1 MSDLRHTR
9 VVPFPI
15 TESATAAE
23 LMERMAGTSFQA
35 RQLADAGRIWGRM
48 IGDPETTVFL
58 GIAGALVPAGMRP
71 ALTYLIE
78 HRLVD
83 CVVSTG
89 ANLFHDLYETLGA
102 PHWQHPAETDDVAL
116 GRLRFNR
123 FYDVLAP
130 ETDFSNAE
138 EFVVRFLRTLDAD
151 RPYTTREFF
160 ALLGQA
166 LLPAAKEE
174 GMLTAAARRGVPVYS
189 AALGDSMYGLA
200 LANARMRHG
209 HAVQFDIIADVLETT
224 RLVTDAGKSAVIY
237 LGGGTPKNFIQQ
249 AAAAGYVFDRE
260 ISGHSYGIQITM
272 DQPQWGGLSGCTF
285 EEAQSWRK
293 IAPEA
298 DFVTVNVEATV
309 ALPLIVSALAESHAE
324 TIARRQPPSFSFGD
338 SADMAPAGKGA
349 FGDGAV
355 GDGRQTR

>member
-1 MSDLRHTR
+1 MSDLRRTP

-15 TESATAAE
+15 TDRASAAE

-35 RQLADAGRIWGRM
+35 RNLAQAARIWARALADPEARIF
-48 IGDPETTVFL
+48 V

-71 ALTYLIE
+71 VLAYLVE

-89 ANLFHDLYETLGA
+89 ANLFHDLYESLGA
-102 PHWQHPAETDDVAL
+102 PHWQHPSETDDVAL

-123 FYDVLAP
+123 FFDVLAP
-130 ETDFSNAE
+130 ETDFSASE
-138 EFVVRFLRTLDAD
+138 EFVVRFIRTLDTD

-160 ALLGQA
+160 ATLGEA
-166 LLPAAKEE
+166 LLPAAKHE
-174 GMLTAAARRGVPVYS
+174 GILTAAARRGVPVYS
-189 AALGDSMYGLA
+189 AAIGDSMYGLA
-200 LANARMRHG
+200 LANARARWG
-209 HAVQFDIIADVLETT
+209 HAVQFDIIGDVLETT
-224 RLVTDAGKSAVIY
+224 HLVTNAGKSAVIY

-249 AAAAGYVFDRE
+249 AAAAAYVFNRE
-260 ISGHSYGIQITM
+260 GLGHSYGIQITM

-309 ALPLIVSALAESHAE
+309 ALPLIVSALAEAHAE
-324 TIARRQPPSFSFGD
+324 VIASRTPPEMSLEGMRG
-338 SADMAPAGKGA
+338 ARPATN
-349 FGDGAV
+349 
-355 GDGRQTR
+355 GR

>member
-1 MSDLRHTR
+1 VSDLRHTK

-15 TESATAAE
+15 TGRASAAE
-23 LMERMAGTSFQA
+23 LMERMGGTSFQA
-35 RQLADAGRIWGRM
+35 RNVATATDIWARMLAD
-48 IGDPETTVFL
+48 PEATVFL

-71 ALTYLIE
+71 VLTYLVE
-78 HRLVD
+78 HRMVD
-83 CVVSTG
+83 CIVSTG

-102 PHWQHPAETDDVAL
+102 PHWQHPSETDDVAL

-123 FYDVLAP
+123 FFDVLAP
-130 ETDFSNAE
+130 ETDFSAGE
-138 EFVVRFLRTLDAD
+138 EFVVRFIRTLDTD

-166 LLPAAKEE
+166 LQTAAQEE
-174 GMLTAAARRGVPVYS
+174 GILSAAARRGVPVYS

-200 LANARMRHG
+200 LANARTRWG
-209 HAVQFDIIADVLETT
+209 HNVQFDIIADVLETT
-224 RLVTDAGKSAVIY
+224 RLVTNAGKSAVVY

-249 AAAAGYVFDRE
+249 AAAAAYVFNRE
-260 ISGHSYGIQITM
+260 SHGHSYGIQITM

-298 DFVTVNVEATV
+298 DFVTVNVEVTV
-309 ALPLIVSALAESHAE
+309 ALPLIVSALAESHADV
-324 TIARRQPPSFSFGD
+324 IAKREPPALSLEG
-338 SADMAPAGKGA
+338 MKGA
-349 FGDGAV
+349 PTAV
-355 GDGRQTR
+355 NGR

>member
-1 MSDLRHTR
+1 VSDLRHTP

-15 TESATAAE
+15 TDRATAAE
-23 LMERMAGTSFQA
+23 LVERMAGSSFQA
-35 RQLADAGRIWGRM
+35 RQLGMAQRIWARM
-48 IGDPETTVFL
+48 IGDPEATVFL
-58 GIAGALVPAGMRP
+58 GVAGALIPAGMRP
-71 ALTYLIE
+71 VLTYLIE

-102 PHWQHPAETDDVAL
+102 PHWQHPAETDDVQL

-123 FYDVLAP
+123 FFDVLAP
-130 ETDFSNAE
+130 ETDFSAAE
-138 EFVVRFLRTLDAD
+138 EFVVRFIRTLDTD
-151 RPYTTREFF
+151 RPYSTREFF

-166 LLPAAKEE
+166 LVPAARED
-174 GMLTAAARRGVPVYS
+174 GILTAAARRGVPIYS

-200 LANARMRHG
+200 LGNARIRHG
-209 HAVQFDIIADVLETT
+209 HAVQFDIIRDVVETT
-224 RLVTDAGKSAVIY
+224 YLVTNAGKSAVVY

-249 AAAAGYVFDRE
+249 AAAAAYIYNRDDP
-260 ISGHSYGIQITM
+260 GHSYGIQITM

-298 DFVTVNVEATV
+298 EFVTVNVEVTV

-324 TIARRQPPSFSFGD
+324 AIAARKAPRFSFED
-338 SADMAPAGKGA
+338 VERAAARAGGNA
-349 FGDGAV
+349 A
-355 GDGRQTR
+355 RSS

>member
-1 MSDLRHTR
+1 MSDLRHTP

-15 TESATAAE
+15 TDRVTAAE

-35 RQLADAGRIWGRM
+35 RQLAAAGRIWARM
-48 IGDPETTVFL
+48 LADPETTVFL

-71 ALTYLIE
+71 VLTYLVE

-89 ANLFHDLYETLGA
+89 ANLFHDLYESLGA
-102 PHWQHPAETDDVAL
+102 PHWQHPSETDDVAL

-130 ETDFSNAE
+130 ETDFSASE
-138 EFVVRFLRTLDAD
+138 EFVVRFIRTLEPE

-174 GMLTAAARRGVPVYS
+174 GILTAAARQGVPVYS

-200 LANARMRHG
+200 LANARTRWG

-224 RLVTDAGKSAVIY
+224 HLVTSAGKTGVVY

-249 AAAAGYVFDRE
+249 SAAAAYIFDRE
-260 ISGHSYGIQITM
+260 IAGHSYGVQITM

-309 ALPLIVSALAESHAE
+309 ALPLIVSALAESQAD
-324 TIARRQPPSFSFGD
+324 TIANRQRPSLSFD
-338 SADMAPAGKGA
+338 DMPATATAPKRNGRGA
-349 FGDGAV
+349 SV
-355 GDGRQTR
+355 R

>member
-9 VVPFPI
+9 VRPFPV
-15 TESATAAE
+15 SDRVSAAE

-35 RQLADAGRIWGRM
+35 RQLANAARIWGRM
-48 IGDPETTVFL
+48 IADPDATIFL
-58 GIAGALVPAGMRP
+58 GLAGALVPAGMRHVL
-71 ALTYLIE
+71 AYVVE
-78 HRLVD
+78 HRMVD
-83 CVVSTG
+83 CIVSTG

-102 PHWQHPAETDDVAL
+102 PHWQHPSETDDVAL

-130 ETDFSNAE
+130 ETDFTASE
-138 EFVVRFLRTLDAD
+138 EFVVRFIRTLDTD

-160 ALLGQA
+160 SLVGQA

-174 GMLTAAARRGVPVYS
+174 GILTAASGAGVPVYS
-189 AALGDSMYGLA
+189 AAVGDSLYGLA
-200 LANARMRHG
+200 LANARRRWG
-209 HAVQFDIIADVLETT
+209 HAVQFDIIRDVLETT
-224 RLVTDAGKSAVIY
+224 QLVTGAKKSAVIY

-249 AAAAGYVFDRE
+249 AAAAAYVLGRE
-260 ISGHSYGIQITM
+260 VPGHSYGVQITM

-298 DFVTVNVEATV
+298 DFVTANVEVTV
-309 ALPLIVSALAESHAE
+309 ALPLIVSALVESHADA
-324 TIARRQPPSFSFGD
+324 IANRQPPALSFEEPVVAG
-338 SADMAPAGKGA
+338 ADGHAG
-349 FGDGAV
+349 
-355 GDGRQTR
+355 R

>member
-1 MSDLRHTR
+1 VSDLRHTP

-15 TESATAAE
+15 TDRASAAE
-23 LMERMAGTSFQA
+23 LVERMAGTSFQA
-35 RQLADAGRIWGRM
+35 RHLAQAVRIWARM
-48 IGDPETTVFL
+48 LGDPQATIFL
-58 GIAGALVPAGMRP
+58 GVAGALVPAGMRP
-71 ALTYLIE
+71 VLTYLVE
-78 HRLVD
+78 HRMVD

-89 ANLFHDLYETLGA
+89 ANLFHDLYESLGA
-102 PHWQHPAETDDVAL
+102 PHWQHPPETDDVAL
-116 GRLRFNR
+116 GRRRFNR

-138 EFVVRFLRTLDAD
+138 EFVVRFIRTLDAD

-160 ALLGQA
+160 SLLGQA

-174 GMLTAAARRGVPVYS
+174 GILTAAARRGIPLYS
-189 AALGDSMYGLA
+189 AALGDSMFGLA
-200 LANARMRHG
+200 LANARTRWG
-209 HAVQFDIIADVLETT
+209 HTVQFDIVGDVLETT
-224 RLVTDAGKSAVIY
+224 HLTTTAEKSGVIY

-249 AAAAGYVFDRE
+249 AAAAAYVFGRE
-260 ISGHSYGIQITM
+260 GPGHSYGIQITM

-324 TIARRQPPSFSFGD
+324 TIARREPPAASFE
-338 SADMAPAGKGA
+338 GA
-349 FGDGAV
+349 TRALA
-355 GDGRQTR
+355 GDGRRAAR

>member
-1 MSDLRHTR
+1 MGDLRQTP

-15 TESATAAE
+15 TEGASAAD
-23 LMERMAGTSFQA
+23 LMDRMAGTSFQA
-35 RQLADAGRIWGRM
+35 RQLAGAARIWGRM
-48 IGDPETTVFL
+48 LADPEATIFL

-71 ALTYLIE
+71 VLAYLVD
-78 HRLVD
+78 HRMVD

-89 ANLFHDLYETLGA
+89 ANVFHDLYETLGA
-102 PHWQHPAETDDVAL
+102 RHWQHPPETDDIAL

-130 ETDFSNAE
+130 EIDFSNAE
-138 EFVVRFLRTLDAD
+138 EFVARFIRTLDSD
-151 RPYTTREFF
+151 RTYTTREFF

-174 GMLTAAARRGVPVYS
+174 GILTAAARRGVPVYS
-189 AALGDSMYGLA
+189 PALGDSMYGLA
-200 LANARMRHG
+200 LAHARVRRS
-209 HAVQFDIIADVLETT
+209 HAVRFDIIRDVLETT
-224 RLVTDAGKSAVIY
+224 HLVTGAGKSAVIY

-249 AAAAGYVFDRE
+249 AAAAAYIYDRE
-260 ISGHSYGIQITM
+260 GSGHSYGIQITM

-298 DFVTVNVEATV
+298 DFVTVNVEVTV
-309 ALPLIVSALAESHAE
+309 ALPLIVSALVESHADI
-324 TIARRQPPSFSFGD
+324 IARREPPALAFEGVEERRP
-338 SADMAPAGKGA
+338 AAP
-349 FGDGAV
+349 
-355 GDGRQTR
+355 GDGRTVGP

>member
-1 MSDLRHTR
+1 MADLRHTP

-15 TESATAAE
+15 TGRATAAE

-35 RQLADAGRIWGRM
+35 RNLAQATRIWGRAIADPDTRIF
-48 IGDPETTVFL
+48 IGV
-58 GIAGALVPAGMRP
+58 AGALVPAGMRP
-71 ALTYLIE
+71 VLAYLVE

-89 ANLFHDLYETLGA
+89 ANLFHDLYESLGA
-102 PHWQHPAETDDVAL
+102 PHWQHSPETDDVAL

-123 FYDVLAP
+123 FYDLFAP
-130 ETDFSNAE
+130 ETDFTASEDFA
-138 EFVVRFLRTLDAD
+138 VRFIRTLDTG

-160 ALLGQA
+160 ATLGEA
-166 LLPAAKEE
+166 LLPVAKEQ
-174 GMLTAAARRGVPVYS
+174 GILTAAARSGVPIYS
-189 AALGDSMYGLA
+189 AAIGDSMYGLA
-200 LANARMRHG
+200 LANARVRWG
-209 HAVQFDIIADVLETT
+209 HEVTFDIIRDVVETT
-224 RLVTDAGKSAVIY
+224 QLVTNAPKSAVIY

-249 AAAAGYVFDRE
+249 AAAAAYTLSRE
-260 ISGHSYGIQITM
+260 SHGHSYGIQITM

-309 ALPLIVSALAESHAE
+309 ALPLIVSALAEAHAE
-324 TIARRQPPSFSFGD
+324 TIAQRQAPQFSFDGPLPLS
-338 SADMAPAGKGA
+338 SAARDN
-349 FGDGAV
+349 
-355 GDGRQTR
+355 GR

>member
-1 MSDLRHTR
+1 VSELRHTP

-15 TESATAAE
+15 TDRASAAE

-35 RQLADAGRIWGRM
+35 RQLAQAARIWSRM
-48 IGDPETTVFL
+48 LADPEATVFL
-58 GIAGALVPAGMRP
+58 GVAGALVPAGMRP
-71 ALTYLIE
+71 VLAYLVE
-78 HRLVD
+78 HRMVD
-83 CVVSTG
+83 CIVSTG
-89 ANLFHDLYETLGA
+89 ANMFHDLYESLGA
-102 PHWQHPAETDDVAL
+102 PHWQHPADTDDVAL

-130 ETDFSNAE
+130 ETDFSAGE
-138 EFVVRFLRTLDAD
+138 EFVVRFIRTLDQD

-160 ALLGQA
+160 ALLGRA

-174 GMLTAAARRGVPVYS
+174 GILTAAARRGVPIYS

-200 LANARMRHG
+200 LANARIRHG
-209 HAVQFDIIADVLETT
+209 HTVQFDIIRDVLETT
-224 RLVTDAGKSAVIY
+224 HLVTNAGKSAVVY

-249 AAAAGYVFDRE
+249 AAAAAYVYNRE
-260 ISGHSYGIQITM
+260 GPGHSYGVQITM

-298 DFVTVNVEATV
+298 EFVTVNVEVTV
-309 ALPLIVSALAESHAE
+309 ALPLIVSALAESHADV
-324 TIARRQPPSFSFGD
+324 IARREPPAFSFD
-338 SADMAPAGKGA
+338 AVERAAVRNGA
-349 FGDGAV
+349 S
-355 GDGRQTR
+355 

>member
-1 MSDLRHTR
+1 MSELRHTP

-15 TESATAAE
+15 TDSASASE
-23 LMERMAGTSFQA
+23 LMARMGGTSFQA
-35 RQLADAGRIWGRM
+35 RNVATAAEIWAKMLADQEARI
-48 IGDPETTVFL
+48 FL
-58 GIAGALVPAGMRP
+58 GVAGALVPAGMRP
-71 ALTYLIE
+71 VLTYLVE

-102 PHWQHPAETDDVAL
+102 PHWQHPSETDDVAL

-123 FYDVLAP
+123 FFDVLAP
-130 ETDFSNAE
+130 ETDFSAGE
-138 EFVVRFLRTLDAD
+138 EFVVRFIRTLDTD

-166 LLPAAKEE
+166 LQTAAKED
-174 GMLTAAARRGVPVYS
+174 GILTAAARRGVPVYS

-200 LANARMRHG
+200 LANARTRWG

-224 RLVTDAGKSAVIY
+224 QLVTNASKSAVVY

-249 AAAAGYVFDRE
+249 AAAAAYVLGRE
-260 ISGHSYGIQITM
+260 IDGHSYGIQITM

-298 DFVTVNVEATV
+298 DFVTVNVEVTV

-324 TIARRQPPSFSFGD
+324 TIERRHAPEMSFEGTE
-338 SADMAPAGKGA
+338 AAPARN
-349 FGDGAV
+349 
-355 GDGRQTR
+355 GR